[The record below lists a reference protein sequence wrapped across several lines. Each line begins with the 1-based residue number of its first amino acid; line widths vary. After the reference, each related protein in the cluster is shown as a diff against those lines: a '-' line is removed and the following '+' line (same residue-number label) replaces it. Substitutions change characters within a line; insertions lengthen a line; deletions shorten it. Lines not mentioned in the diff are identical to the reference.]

1 MTNQINT
8 KIRLLIV
15 SGGASFEN
23 TIFRVF
29 SAIEEIEWT
38 HIDSDKKAFGED
50 LREKYDVIIMYNLN
64 QNPDETVKKN
74 LKRFIEGSKGVI
86 VLHHAIATYNSWKW
100 WYEEV
105 VGGRYLMQPD
115 GDLPSSNYMSHQE
128 IIGITVGKHPI
139 TSSLSGLPVHIYDET
154 YKNMWLSP
162 NIKVV
167 LQSNLFTSDKPLI
180 WISPYE
186 KSRVVVVIPGHGW
199 GAHYNLGFR
208 SLLKDAI
215 LWAGYKT

>member
-1 MTNQINT
+1 MSKQMND
-8 KIRLLIV
+8 KLRVLIV

-29 SAIEEIEWT
+29 SVIKEIEWT
-38 HIDSDKKAFGED
+38 HIDSDREAFKED
-50 LREKYDVIIMYNLN
+50 LSEKYDVLIMYNLN
-64 QNPDETVKKN
+64 QNPDDIIKRN
-74 LKRFIEGSKGVI
+74 LKQFTEARKGII

-100 WYEEV
+100 WYEDV
-105 VGGRYLMQPD
+105 VGGRYLMQPE

-128 IIGITVGKHPI
+128 IIGIPLGEHPI
-139 TSSLSGLPVHIYDET
+139 ISSLNGLPVHIYDET

-162 NIKVV
+162 KIEVI
-167 LQSNLFTSDKPLI
+167 LQTNLYSSDKPLI

-186 KSRVVVVIPGHGW
+186 KSRIVVIIPGHGW

-208 SLLKDAI
+208 NLLKDAI

>member
-1 MTNQINT
+1 MTNQINN

-23 TIFRVF
+23 TIFRIF
-29 SAIEEIEWT
+29 SVIKEIEWT
-38 HIDSDKKAFGED
+38 HIDSDKIAFKED
-50 LREKYDVIIMYNLN
+50 LREKYDVLIMYNLN
-64 QNPDETVKKN
+64 QNPDEAVKKN
-74 LKRFIEGSKGVI
+74 LKLFIEASKGVI
-86 VLHHAIATYNSWKW
+86 ILHHAIATYNSWQW

-105 VGGRYLMQPD
+105 VGGKYLMQPD

-128 IIGITVGKHPI
+128 IIGIPVGKHPI
-139 TSSLSGLPVHIYDET
+139 TSSLNGLPVHMYDET

-162 NIKVV
+162 KIKVV
-167 LQSNLFTSDKPLI
+167 LQTNLFTSDKPLI

-186 KSRVVVVIPGHGW
+186 KSRVVVIIPGHGW

-208 SLLKDAI
+208 NLLKDAI
-215 LWAGYKT
+215 LWAGNKT

>member
-1 MTNQINT
+1 MSNQIKN

-23 TIFRVF
+23 TIFKIFDVM
-29 SAIEEIEWT
+29 EEIEWT
-38 HIDSDKKAFGED
+38 YIDSDVKAFKD
-50 LREKYDVIIMYNLN
+50 DIREKYDVLLMYNLN
-64 QNPDETVKKN
+64 QNPDEPVKKN
-74 LKRFIEGSKGVI
+74 LKQFIEANKGLI
-86 VLHHAIATYNSWKW
+86 ILHHAIATYNSWKW

-115 GDLPSSNYMSHQE
+115 RDLPSSNYMSHQE
-128 IIGITVGKHPI
+128 IIGIPLGKHPI
-139 TSSLSGLPVHIYDET
+139 TLCLNGLPIHIYDET

-162 NIKVV
+162 KIKVI
-167 LQSNLFTSDKPLI
+167 LQTNLYTSDKPII

-186 KSRVVVVIPGHGW
+186 KSRVVIIIPGHGW

-208 SLLKDAI
+208 YLLKNAI
-215 LWAGYKT
+215 LWAGYKI

>member
-1 MTNQINT
+1 MKNQISK
-8 KIRLLIV
+8 KIRLLLI

-23 TIFRVF
+23 TIFRIF
-29 SAIEEIEWT
+29 GAIEEIELT
-38 HIDSDKKAFGED
+38 NIDSDKEAFKED
-50 LREKYDVIIMYNLN
+50 LRDKFDVLIMYNLN
-64 QNPDETVKKN
+64 QNPDETIKKN
-74 LKRFIEGSKGVI
+74 FKNFVEAGKGLI
-86 VLHHAIATYNSWKW
+86 VLHHAIATYNSWQW

-128 IIGITVGKHPI
+128 IIAIPVGKHPI
-139 TSSLSGLPVHIYDET
+139 TSSLNGLPVHLYDET

-162 NIKVV
+162 KINVI
-167 LQSNLFTSDKPLI
+167 LQTNLYTSDKPLI

-199 GAHYNLGFR
+199 GAHFNLGFR
-208 SLLKDAI
+208 YLLKNAI
-215 LWAGYKT
+215 LWVANEI